1 MTLNERRS
9 FTEIDSIVFLSII
22 YVLLPDFRQNQ
33 LEGTQ
38 IIVQDSP
45 NEMNNAQIFTGGT

>member
-33 LEGTQ
+33 MEGTQ

-45 NEMNNAQIFTGGT
+45 NEMNNAHNFTGGT